1 MRKRAYELADLL
13 SRMTAD
19 NLHPE
24 QDIGKPQGNE
34 QW

>member
-13 SRMTAD
+13 SRVTTD
-19 NLHPE
+19 NLHQE
-24 QDIGKPQGNE
+24 QDTGKPQGNE